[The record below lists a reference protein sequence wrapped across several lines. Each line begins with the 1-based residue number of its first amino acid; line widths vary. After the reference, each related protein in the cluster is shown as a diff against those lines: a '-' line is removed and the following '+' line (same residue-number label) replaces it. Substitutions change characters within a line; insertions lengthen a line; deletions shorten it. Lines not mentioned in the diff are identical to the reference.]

1 MQLLL
6 RLLRPEKIPSP
17 QRKKTPLGI
26 RLQLFLYRRCLK
38 RLKKWYY
45 KYAYSDSM
53 IIVGNP
59 SIKLYHEFRD
69 IAFETE
75 LKRMRV
81 TFSEGMIECSGATSH
96 YPDKRKRHRYFK
108 CFHFEDTFLLDIDN
122 QKISIKHGNGRSF
135 VSTINGHLKESNDT
149 SVLAKYVFSG
159 SRHIEKDK
167 RTKIN
172 TSISSPYSGINTS
185 DDSKQRGTEI
195 STSRGGGQDIKK
207 KSSPLFGDDPLFRSI
222 MPENFPVPEL
232 EKEVSTTKTL
242 EGVIIDESF

>member
-1 MQLLL
+1 MRLLL
-6 RLLRPEKIPSP
+6 KLLRPEKVPSP
-17 QRKKTPLGI
+17 NRKSVPFET
-26 RLQLFLYRRCLK
+26 RMQLLLYRRCLK
-38 RLKKWYY
+38 RLKRWYY
-45 KYAYSDSM
+45 RYAYSDSM

-59 SIKLYHEFRD
+59 SIKVYHEFRD

-75 LKRMRV
+75 LKRLRV

-96 YPDKRKRHRYFK
+96 YTDKRKRHRYFK
-108 CFHFEDTFLLDIDN
+108 CFHFEDNFLLDIDN

-135 VSTINGHLKESNDT
+135 VSTINGHLKESNET

-159 SRHIEKDK
+159 SRHIERDK

-172 TSISSPYSGINTS
+172 TSISSPYSGINPS

-195 STSRGGGQDIKK
+195 STPRGGGQDIKK
-207 KSSPLFGDDPLFRSI
+207 KSTPLFGDDPLFRGI
-222 MPENFPVPEL
+222 IPGNAPMLEPV
-232 EKEVSTTKTL
+232 KETPTTKTL